1 MTHFITDKPLYIFIA
16 ALTVM
21 LLAVSIPIHGQTS
34 VAGCNI
40 SGTVRDSVSLEPVPY
55 AAIYLK
61 GSNTGTMTDE
71 NGTFVLNSAQ
81 LPATLRISSMGFAP
95 KEQYVPNIHSLP
107 VQIEISPVGVSLD
120 EVTVRR
126 TKEHYSKRNNPAVK
140 FVERIM
146 AARDIT
152 DPKRNDNYNYREYE
166 RISLALNDFTPADS
180 AKSNTIGRKFAFL
193 KEYTDTSEIS
203 GKPILTFSVKE
214 KISDHHYRRTP
225 PGERDVIQ
233 ALRRTG
239 LDDITD
245 QESMHTFL
253 ADIFRDIDLYQNDIT
268 LLQNRFVSPLG
279 RIATDFYKFY
289 LTDTIPDISAPGD
302 SLIEL
307 SFAPHNPQSFGFLG
321 RIYVSS
327 NDSTMFIKRVKMT
340 LPRDINV
347 NFIDRL
353 YMTQEYERAADGS
366 RLKTKDDMVAEI
378 TLIPGTQPFYGRRST
393 VYSDHNFDIASATG
407 VFDIRHKTI
416 VDPAAY
422 VRNSEYWNKHRPIP
436 MTSGESGIAQMIQ
449 RMRSVPIYY
458 WTEKVIQVLV
468 SGYLPTGP
476 KSKWDFGPMNTT
488 ISFNDMEGVRL
499 RAGGTTTAELNNRWF
514 GRGYVARGFKDH
526 KWKYSAEAEYSFID
540 KKSHSREFPVQSL
553 RLTHLYDVD
562 MIGQHYLFTNPD
574 NVFLSLKRQPDT
586 QMTYHR
592 LTKLEY
598 TLELENNFTFYTK
611 LAHERQEATAYMP
624 FTDGDNRN
632 FSHYD
637 ETTLEIQLRYA
648 PGEKFYQNRSYRY
661 PINLDAPVFLL
672 SHTFAPKGI
681 AGNMFAINRTEISIQ
696 KRIWFSAFGYLDGII
711 KGGWVWSRSPYPN
724 LLIPNANLSY
734 TIQPESF
741 ALMNPMEFI
750 NDRYMSWDI
759 TYWANGAI
767 FNYIPYFK
775 KLKLRE
781 AFSFRGLFGKLSDR
795 NNPDLNNELFRFP
808 SDAHTRPM
816 DHGPYMEIGV
826 GIDNI
831 IKILRVDYV
840 WRLSYRDT
848 YHCDRS
854 GLRIALH
861 FTF

>member
-1 MTHFITDKPLYIFIA
+1 MTHFITDRPLYTFIA
-16 ALTVM
+16 ALIIS
-21 LLAVSIPIHGQTS
+21 LFAAAGPAHGQTA
-34 VAGCNI
+34 AGYRI
-40 SGTVRDSVSLEPVPY
+40 TGTVLDSLSHEPVPY
-55 AAIYLK
+55 AAIYLN
-61 GSNTGTMTDE
+61 GSHQGTMTDTD
-71 NGTFVLNSAQ
+71 GHFTIRAGA
-81 LPATLRISSMGFAP
+81 LPATVRVSSMGFAS
-95 KEQYVPNIHSLP
+95 KEQKVDDPSAMPVNIY
-107 VQIEISPVGVSLD
+107 ISPVGVSLD
-120 EVTVRR
+120 EVVVKR
-126 TKEHYSKRNNPAVK
+126 TKEHYSKRNNPAVQ
-140 FVERIM
+140 FVERVM
-146 AARDIT
+146 AARDMT
-152 DPKRNDNYNYREYE
+152 DPRRNSNYNYREYE
-166 RISLALNDFTPADS
+166 RITLALNDFTPADS
-180 AKSNTIGRKFAFL
+180 AKSGSLGRQFAFL
-193 KEYTDTSEIS
+193 KEYIDTSEIS

-214 KISDHHYRRTP
+214 KIADHHYRRDP
-225 PGERDVIQ
+225 KSERDVIQ
-233 ALRRTG
+233 AIRRNG

-253 ADIFRDIDLYQNDIT
+253 ADIFRDIDLYQNDIV

-279 RIATDFYKFY
+279 RLATDFYKFY
-289 LTDTIPDISAPGD
+289 LTDTIPDTSVPGD
-302 SLIEL
+302 SLVEL

-321 RIYVSS
+321 RIYVPL
-327 NDSTMFIKRVKMT
+327 NDSTMFIKRVTMT
-340 LPRDINV
+340 LPRAINV
-347 NFIDRL
+347 NFIDHL
-353 YMTQEYERAADGS
+353 YMIQEYERAADGS
-366 RLKTKDDMVAEI
+366 RLKVKDDMIAELTI
-378 TLIPGTQPFYGRRST
+378 IPGTQSFYGRRNS
-393 VYSDHNFDIASATG
+393 VYTGHNFDPATDPG
-407 VFDIRHKTI
+407 VFDVRHKTI
-416 VDPAAY
+416 VTPEAYSRDP
-422 VRNSEYWNKHRPIP
+422 EYWGQHRPVA
-436 MTSGESGIAQMIQ
+436 MSSGESQITAMIQ

-458 WTEKVIQVLV
+458 WTEKVVQVLV

-499 RAGGTTTAELNNRWF
+499 RAGGTTTAELSKRWF

-540 KKSHSREFPVQSL
+540 KKSHSREFPVQSI

-598 TLELENNFTFYTK
+598 TLELENNFTFYAK
-611 LAHERQEATAYMP
+611 LAHDRQESTVYMP
-624 FTDGDNRN
+624 FTNGFDRN
-632 FSHYD
+632 FNHYN
-637 ETTLEIQLRYA
+637 ETSLEIQLRYA

-672 SHTFAPKGI
+672 SHTFAPKGF
-681 AGNMFAINRTEISIQ
+681 AGNMFAINRTELSIQ
-696 KRIWFSAFGYLDGII
+696 KRIWFSAFGYLDGIV

-741 ALMNPMEFI
+741 VLMNPMEFI
-750 NDRYMSWDI
+750 NDRYVSWDL

-781 AFSFRGLFGKLSDR
+781 AFSFRGLWGKLSHR
-795 NNPDLNNELFRFP
+795 NNPELNPELFRFP
-808 SDAHTRPM
+808 ATAHTRPM

-831 IKILRVDYV
+831 IKILRIDYV